1 MCGGRD
7 CGLVG
12 HVGSCGRAGAGDLV
26 SAAQT
31 WALCLDCWE
40 FHYGISDSNGVYSRD
55 SGSSNHWDHAV
66 HVFGTPNS
74 YEPPIR
80 AILTA
85 LSAGL
90 PISDGRM
97 EMLSLACALQA
108 VQPNNGKKVAG
119 AELLGVPKKI
129 PRREFAEPP
138 EAQQSFEFGGA
149 A

>member
-1 MCGGRD
+1 M
-7 CGLVG
+7 
-12 HVGSCGRAGAGDLV
+12 

-31 WALCLDCWE
+31 FALCLDCWE

-74 YEPPIR
+74 YDPPIR

-85 LSAGL
+85 LNAGT
-90 PISDGRM
+90 PISDARM
-97 EMLSLACALQA
+97 EMFSLACAVGA

-119 AELLGVPKKI
+119 VGLEGIPKQIK
-129 PRREFAEPP
+129 RREFADPA
-138 EAQQSFEFGGA
+138 EAQQAFDLDGA
-149 A
+149 S